1 MPVLSMERKAGMTE
15 TGSCPCTCISRRTLV
30 IVVIGCLLF
39 ADALAA
45 GPGVMPRGGVLV
57 LRNGEVLQGQITQAG
72 DRFIVTWGD
81 GGEVRVP
88 AGDVEMSCRDLEEAY
103 VRKHAT
109 AELGGLMRH
118 LELADWCLRHALL
131 AQAADE
137 VLAATAIE
145 PNHPRI
151 RLLERRLQMAAGQS
165 TPQLSS
171 PVRPQP
177 EVNLTE
183 MERTLRELPDAAVE
197 KYTVHLQPLLLNRCG
212 ANTCHG
218 VASNSEYRLMRPSWG
233 KTMTRRY
240 TQRNL
245 FATLQQVNTRGP
257 EQSPLL
263 TVPSA
268 PHGSLDRPAFGDRDQ
283 PQVKMLEEWVRQVA
297 KQDLGPAPK
306 TISTASSPLLQ
317 AGFSQVQSPTQ
328 EPSPKSP
335 LSPPPAEQT
344 PASSP
349 GPRLRQL
356 PYDGFVPRDAF
367 DPEIFNRR
375 FFGADTATPR

>member
-1 MPVLSMERKAGMTE
+1 MTE
-15 TGSCPCTCISRRTLV
+15 TDSRPRTGVSPHKTLTIVIS
-30 IVVIGCLLF
+30 GCLLLL
-39 ADALAA
+39 ADAFAA
-45 GPGVMPRGGVLV
+45 GPGVMPRVGVLV

-72 DRFIVTWGD
+72 DRYIVTWGD

-88 AGDVEMSCRDLEEAY
+88 AGDVEMSCRDMEEAY
-103 VRKHAT
+103 LRKRAT
-109 AELGGLMRH
+109 AELGGLGRH
-118 LELADWCLRHALL
+118 LELADWCLRHTLL
-131 AQAADE
+131 TQAADE

-151 RLLERRLQMAAGQS
+151 RMLERRLQLAAGQS
-165 TPQLSS
+165 APQLSS
-171 PVRPQP
+171 PVRPQA
-177 EVNLTE
+177 EVNLSE
-183 MERTLRELPDAAVE
+183 MKQTLRELPDAAVE

-245 FATLQQVNTRGP
+245 FATLQQINTRCP

-268 PHGSLDRPAFGDRDQ
+268 PHGSLDRPAFGERDQ
-283 PQVKMLEEWVRQVA
+283 PQVKVLEEWLRQVA

-317 AGFSQVQSPTQ
+317 TGLSQPQSPPQGPAPKTSAAPH
-328 EPSPKSP
+328 PS
-335 LSPPPAEQT
+335 EQT
-344 PASSP
+344 PAPSP
-349 GPRLRQL
+349 GPLQRPL

-375 FFGADTATPR
+375 FFGSDAVSPK